1 MMNHAMSNGTNGT
14 SGTRAGDGAQPVVSV
29 HSLTVEEALNRI
41 GELPP
46 LPAAAYK
53 ALELIRNP
61 RSDANDLARVL
72 SMDQALAGLVLR
84 WANSAFFGLRYPVTT
99 VHQAIVYLGNGTVQN
114 LVIAASVASLFNR
127 PVPGYGLERGS
138 LWKHAVGM
146 AAAAR
151 LAAAKLGKAA
161 AEEAYNAALLADIGK
176 LAFELLLRDAELARP
191 EWQTLPFEQLET
203 MCFGLNHADLGA
215 EMARR
220 WNLPERLVAAIQ
232 YHHNPNA
239 VPEAEA
245 SMRDLVAAV
254 YTADVGVGMLGIGLG
269 TDGLQYQLEPGVL
282 ERIGLDDKG
291 FESLLL
297 QIMPLVQEAEQFLS
311 GS

>member
-1 MMNHAMSNGTNGT
+1 MTHATAPADSNGANGNHSLAPT
-14 SGTRAGDGAQPVVSV
+14 GPV

-61 RSDANDLARVL
+61 RSDANDLAKVL

-151 LAAAKLGKAA
+151 LAGAKMGKAA

-176 LAFELLLRDAELARP
+176 LAYELLLRDAELSRP

-203 MCFGLNHADLGA
+203 LCYGLNHADLGA

-232 YHHNPNA
+232 YHHSPNT
-239 VPEAEA
+239 VPDGEAEV
-245 SMRDLVAAV
+245 RNLVAAV
-254 YTADVGVGMLGIGLG
+254 YTADAAVGMLGIGLG
-269 TDGLQYQLEPGVL
+269 KDGLQYQLEPGVL
-282 ERIGLDDKG
+282 ERIGLDEKG

>member
-1 MMNHAMSNGTNGT
+1 MSHLISNGAN
-14 SGTRAGDGAQPVVSV
+14 GAQSVEPV
-29 HSLTVEEALNRI
+29 HSLTVEDALNRI

-61 RSDANDLARVL
+61 RSDANDLAKVL

-138 LWKHAVGM
+138 LWKHAIGM

-151 LAAAKLGKAA
+151 LAGAKLGKAA

-176 LAFELLLRDAELARP
+176 LAYELLLRDAELARP

-203 MCFGLNHADLGA
+203 RCFGLNHADLGA

-220 WNLPERLVAAIQ
+220 WNLPERLVTAIQ

-239 VPEAEA
+239 VPEAD
-245 SMRDLVAAV
+245 MRNLVAAV
-254 YTADVGVGMLGIGLG
+254 YTADTAVGMLGIGLG
-269 TDGLQYQLEPGVL
+269 KDGLQYQLEPGVL
-282 ERIGLDDKG
+282 ERIGLDEKG
-291 FESLLL
+291 FESLML
-297 QIMPLVQEAEQFLS
+297 QVMPLVQEAEQFLATS
-311 GS
+311 